1 MLLLRALEAYLVQL
15 AADGRSPLTI
25 AQARRH
31 VRLLASFLGPVRI
44 RDVSHEDVARFLA
57 SDAVRKRADGHPR
70 KPSSA
75 NSLRS
80 SLRAFMAYAHGSGL
94 APTNAARLVR
104 RACCSQSRPRALTDG
119 EVAKMLAAFALARTE
134 AERRDAALFT
144 TMLRT
149 GLRVG
154 SAIGLDVEDVDLDA
168 RELRLRRLKNGGED
182 TVFLADEVVA
192 MLRMWIG
199 GRREGPLFPA
209 RHGGR
214 LCARMVGRRLEEIAI
229 EAGIARRVNPHM
241 LRHTFGMSVY
251 GRTGDVLVTA
261 QALCHRSVAS
271 TSIYARPNAA
281 QVRAAVTG

>member
-1 MLLLRALEAYLVQL
+1 MLLLRALDAYLVQL
-15 AADGRSPLTI
+15 AADGRSPLTV
-25 AQARRH
+25 AQAQRH
-31 VRLLASFLGPVRI
+31 VRLLASFLGPVKI

-57 SDAVRKRADGHPR
+57 SDTVRNRADGRQR
-70 KPSSA
+70 KPASA

-94 APTNAARLVR
+94 ASTNAARLVR
-104 RACCSQSRPRALTDG
+104 RARCGPSRPRALTEG
-119 EVAKMLAAFALARTE
+119 EVTKLLAAFTLARTD

-154 SAIGLDVEDVDLDA
+154 SAIGLDVRDADLDA
-168 RELRLRRLKNGGED
+168 RVLRLRRLKNGGED
-182 TVFLADEVVA
+182 VVYLADDVVA
-192 MLRMWIG
+192 MLRTWIG

-209 RHGGR
+209 RHGGP

-229 EAGIARRVNPHM
+229 EAGIERRLHPHM

-251 GRTGDVLVTA
+251 ERTGDVLVTA

-271 TSIYARPNAA
+271 TAVYARPNAA
-281 QVRAAVTG
+281 QVRAAVTE